1 MHDHPDLP
9 IGSDDA
15 TNRPDDPPSD
25 TSPAI
30 QPLVSYGMLEESA
43 VIGKV
48 YYFDPDRCLP
58 YDGSPRAGYRFD
70 ERRDADLYDD
80 IRVHGVIEPIIV
92 MRHHG
97 KRVILSGNRRHAIV
111 THLRGEGLAIPLP
124 VRDAYFSEL
133 EAVAFAAACN
143 VGRAAPT
150 AMESARTVRWT
161 LDHVE
166 PNQAEVARV
175 LGMDQAK
182 VSHLRCLAD
191 LPEWVTD
198 IVTDPDALSVNFAAI
213 IGPALADAEQRAAMA
228 GRADR
233 LKAENRTVAGP
244 AAARFLKTGEIAGA
258 TRTLHHASGV
268 ALGSIKRDSRGGISL
283 RLSPAWRK
291 DRQASDQLIALV
303 STALKEAMQDA
314 E

>member
-1 MHDHPDLP
+1 MHDHPNLP

-15 TNRPDDPPSD
+15 TNRPDAPPGD

-30 QPLVSYGMLEESA
+30 QPLVPHEMPGESA
-43 VIGKV
+43 IIGQA
-48 YYFDPDRCLP
+48 YYLDPDRCAP
-58 YDGSPRAGYRFD
+58 YEGSPRAGYQFD
-70 ERRDADLYDD
+70 ERRDTDLYDD
-80 IRVHGVIEPIIV
+80 IRVHGVIEPIII
-92 MRHHG
+92 MRHRG

-111 THLRGEGLAIPLP
+111 THLRSAGLAIPLP
-124 VRDAYFSEL
+124 VRDAFFSEL

-228 GRADR
+228 ERADQ
-233 LKAENRTVAGP
+233 LKAENRTLAGP
-244 AAARFLKTGEIAGA
+244 AAARFLKTGELAGA
-258 TRTLHHASGV
+258 TRTLHDANGV
-268 ALGSIKRDSRGGISL
+268 ALGSIKRDPRGGISL
-283 RLSPAWRK
+283 RLSPVWRK
-291 DRQASDQLIALV
+291 DRQASDQLVALL
-303 STALKEAMQDA
+303 SSALKEAMQDA